1 MNPIIVIPARLKS
14 TRLPNK
20 LLLKKNGHPLIWHT
34 ILQAE
39 KTGFPVAV
47 VTDSQKIVSL
57 VSPFCVPIMTGH
69 HNSGTERI
77 VEAIQQS
84 YFRRFDFIVNWQG
97 DEPEFPPHRVTEL
110 LAELED
116 APIGTFAA
124 FATPEETDDPN
135 TVKVSVDSNGNAVDF
150 TRQPIPA
157 YKHMG
162 IYAYSTEFLKN
173 FSSLKESPREEE
185 ENLEQ
190 LRWMDNGY
198 KIRVKII
205 PESTIGIDT
214 EEDYQRYI
222 GDKK

>member
-1 MNPIIVIPARLKS
+1 MNPIIVIPARLES

-20 LLLKKNGHPLIWHT
+20 LLLEKNGHPLIWHT

-39 KTGFPVAV
+39 KTGITTVV

-57 VSPFCVPIMTGH
+57 VSPFCIPIMTGH

-77 VEAIQQS
+77 AEAMQQS
-84 YFRRFDFIVNWQG
+84 FFGRYDFVVNWQG

-135 TVKVSVDSNGNAVDF
+135 TVKVSVDANSNAVDF
-150 TRQPIPA
+150 TRQSIPA

-162 IYAYSTEFLKN
+162 IYAYSMEFLKS
-173 FSSLKESPREEE
+173 FPSLKESSREKK

-190 LRWMDNGY
+190 VRWMDNGY
-198 KIRVKII
+198 KIKVKII
-205 PESTIGIDT
+205 PESTVGIDT
-214 EEDYQRYI
+214 QEDYE
-222 GDKK
+222 DWKK

>member
-14 TRLPNK
+14 TRLPDK
-20 LLLKKNGHPLIWHT
+20 LLLSKNGHPLIWHT

-39 KTGFPVAV
+39 KTGLPVAV
-47 VTDSQKIVSL
+47 VTDSQKIFAL
-57 VSPFCVPIMTGH
+57 VNPFCIPIMTGH

-77 VEAIQQS
+77 AEAMQQS
-84 YFRRFDFIVNWQG
+84 FFGRYDFVVNWQG
-97 DEPEFPPHRVTEL
+97 DEPEFPPRRVTEL
-110 LAELED
+110 LTELED
-116 APIGTFAA
+116 APIGTFAT

-135 TVKVSVDSNGNAVDF
+135 TVKVSVDSNGDAVDF

-173 FSSLKESPREEE
+173 FPSMEESPREKE

-198 KIRVKII
+198 KIKVKVI
-205 PESTIGIDT
+205 PESTVGIDT
-214 EEDYQRYI
+214 QEDYE
-222 GDKK
+222 DWKK

>member
-20 LLLKKNGHPLIWHT
+20 LLLRKNGHSLIWHT

-39 KTGFPVAV
+39 KTGLPVAV
-47 VTDSQKIVSL
+47 VTDSQKIFAL
-57 VSPFCVPIMTGH
+57 VNPFCIPIMTGH

-77 VEAIQQS
+77 AEAMQQS
-84 YFRRFDFIVNWQG
+84 FFGRYDFVVNWQG

-135 TVKVSVDSNGNAVDF
+135 TVKVSVDANSNAVDF
-150 TRQPIPA
+150 TRQSIPA

-162 IYAYSTEFLKN
+162 IYAYSMEFLKS
-173 FSSLKESPREEE
+173 FPSLKESSREKK

-190 LRWMDNGY
+190 VRWMDNGY
-198 KIRVKII
+198 KIKVKII
-205 PESTIGIDT
+205 PESTVGIDT
-214 EEDYQRYI
+214 QEDYE
-222 GDKK
+222 DWKK